1 MSFLSGLM
9 HGDLDWGALTAD
21 PWGTAAGVGAAAAAI
36 AAPFTFGATAPLAAE
51 LGGVALGGEAL
62 AGFAGAEGAAG
73 LFGGIG
79 ADALASGTAAGAA
92 DWGLFGGLGLEGAL
106 GGADLSYLGLG
117 GTESLFGGAG
127 AESLFGGLGAN
138 VGDTLGGLNIP
149 GWEATG
155 GPMNP
160 GGWSAGSLPGDLA
173 TMNTSMLGP
182 GDAGANLWQIPSGA
196 PADLFGSTGTE
207 AGSLIGSSAPTGTTE
222 LGALTGGG
230 PTTGPGGL
238 TLAPG

>member
-1 MSFLSGLM
+1 MC
-9 HGDLDWGALTAD
+9 
-21 PWGTAAGVGAAAAAI
+21 
-36 AAPFTFGATAPLAAE
+36 
-51 LGGVALGGEAL
+51 
-62 AGFAGAEGAAG
+62 
-73 LFGGIG
+73 
-79 ADALASGTAAGAA
+79 
-92 DWGLFGGLGLEGAL
+92 
-106 GGADLSYLGLG
+106 GADLGYLGLG

-196 PADLFGSTGTE
+196 PADLFGGTGTE

-230 PTTGPGGL
+230 PGTVASAAEGGL
-238 TLAPG
+238 PGTGAASSGGIWNTITGAAARNPLQAAGLGLSAAGLGYNLWRGNRQTDEQRMANQQAQQFAQMSQSLAGQ